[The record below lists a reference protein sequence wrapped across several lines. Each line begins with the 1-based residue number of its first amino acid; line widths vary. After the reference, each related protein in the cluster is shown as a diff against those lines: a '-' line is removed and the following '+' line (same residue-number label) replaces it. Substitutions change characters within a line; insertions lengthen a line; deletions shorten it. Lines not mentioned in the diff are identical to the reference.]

1 MDSGAESNFINI
13 RTWNEIQILRSKL
26 LLSKTSNSLATAQES
41 GLTNF
46 GKIQLLLVPNRTI
59 EQNKLLYKPF
69 RQTFH
74 ITDVK
79 HNIVGIPFINKKKPT
94 NKILN
99 SKLQIKDKYTSM
111 NNTSLTFVQRLIE
124 KTPFAS
130 KFYPIHNQERNT

>member
-26 LLSKTSNSLATAQES
+26 LLSKTSSSLATAQES

-59 EQNKLLYKPF
+59 EQNKLLYKTF

-79 HNIVGIPFINKKKPT
+79 HNIVGIPFINKKT
-94 NKILN
+94 
-99 SKLQIKDKYTSM
+99 
-111 NNTSLTFVQRLIE
+111 
-124 KTPFAS
+124 
-130 KFYPIHNQERNT
+130 H